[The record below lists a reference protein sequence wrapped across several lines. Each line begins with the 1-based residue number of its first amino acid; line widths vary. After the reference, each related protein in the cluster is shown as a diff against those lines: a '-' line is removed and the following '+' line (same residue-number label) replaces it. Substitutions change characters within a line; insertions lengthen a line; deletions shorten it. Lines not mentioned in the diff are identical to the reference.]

1 MKALIELCPDPT
13 ELLDLEPEK
22 LGRHVLGCLI
32 MTDEPNME
40 RMERATIAKTLASS
54 YHESFRDQIAHAIER
69 ALDWLLAQCL
79 LGASPYDQNLMFL
92 TQRGKKAAADYAAEH
107 PVNIA

>member
-1 MKALIELCPDPT
+1 MKTLIELCPDPT
-13 ELLDLEPEK
+13 EVLDLEPEK
-22 LGRHVLGCLI
+22 LGRHVLGYII

-40 RMERATIAKTLASS
+40 RATIVKTLSSS

-69 ALDWLLAQCL
+69 ALDWLIAQCL

-107 PVNIA
+107 PVTIA